1 MKNSDLGCYPL
12 ADGSLSSDY
21 DIGDQ
26 FEVVDKSELIVTLTC
41 NDGYMN
47 PFFGNRCYAWSR
59 LKPYKKFQKQDQK
72 TFTKVDLK
80 DGMVVTYREPGER
93 IFYKGKFLHE
103 GRFGSEVTN
112 FEDDLT
118 HKRFSEYDIVKVTFG
133 GDVLWERK
141 EDLPEETI
149 LKKQLLK
156 KELDEVKSEQAGI
169 NSRIKL
175 LEDKLSEL

>member
-12 ADGSLSSDY
+12 ADGSRSSDY

-26 FEVVDKSELIVTLTC
+26 FEVVDERELIVTLTC

-59 LKPYKKFQKQDQK
+59 LKPYKKFQKA
-72 TFTKVDLK
+72 FTKADLK
-80 DGMVVTYREPGER
+80 DGMVVTYRSGRDR
-93 IFYKGKFLHE
+93 IVFKGTFLHIGGFSAKITDFRE
-103 GRFGSEVTN
+103 
-112 FEDDLT
+112 DLT
-118 HKRFSEYDIVKVTFG
+118 HKHLAYRDIMKVTFG

-141 EDLPEETI
+141 EGLPEETI
-149 LKKQLLK
+149 QKKQLLK
-156 KELDEVKSEQAGI
+156 KELEEVKSEQAGI